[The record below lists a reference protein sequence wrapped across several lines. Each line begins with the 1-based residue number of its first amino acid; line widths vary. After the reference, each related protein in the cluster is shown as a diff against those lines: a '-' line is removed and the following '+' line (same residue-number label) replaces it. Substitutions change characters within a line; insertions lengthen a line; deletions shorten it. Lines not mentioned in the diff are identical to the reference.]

1 MNEIGPIVTHDMSMG
16 VAAHLGIRVR
26 DYDRRIRAFIPH
38 YEAMLDAAAAVVATT
53 TRAAPILHDLG
64 IGSGALAARCL
75 GAVPAAQIIGI
86 DEDESMLALAHKR
99 LGRHVTTLTGDF
111 QSMPFP
117 RCDVITASFALHHI
131 AIRRQKARLYAKCH
145 SALKPGGLL
154 VNADCCLASDP
165 ALQESGR
172 DAWHAH
178 LRRSYSAAQASDFL
192 RAWAKEDTYF
202 TLDAELDLM
211 RSAGFSLDV
220 VWRRDAFAV
229 VAGFKR

>member
-1 MNEIGPIVTHDMSMG
+1 MG
-16 VAAHLGIRVR
+16 VATHLGIRVR
-26 DYDRRIRAFIPH
+26 DYDRRIRTFIPH
-38 YEAMLDAAAAVVATT
+38 YPAMLDAAAAVVATT
-53 TRAAPILHDLG
+53 TREAPIVIDLG

-75 GAVPAAQIIGI
+75 AAVPRAQIIGI

-117 RCDVITASFALHHI
+117 RCDVITASFSLHHI
-131 AIRRQKARLYAKCH
+131 ATRRQKARLYAKCH

-165 ALQESGR
+165 ALQKSGR
-172 DAWHAH
+172 DAWHGH
-178 LRRSYSAAQASDFL
+178 LRRAYSAEQATVFL
-192 RAWAKEDTYF
+192 RAWGKEDTYF
-202 TLDAELDLM
+202 TLADEIDLM
-211 RSAGFSLDV
+211 TSAGFAVDV
-220 VWRRDAFAV
+220 LWRNDAFAV